1 MTPDAAVAPRMRYSG
16 RMERP
21 PIVWIFLGAMLLIG
35 ATLGAV
41 LWRIRRLRRAVAE
54 SMAWPT
60 ARGRIV
66 ETEIRQSK
74 VHLPKGGRATLYHA
88 ILVYEYAAGGRSYR
102 GDKFDLDG
110 PQVSASRVRA
120 DEHLR
125 KYPPGTEV
133 LVYYDPARPERSAL
147 THRSLR
153 VVTLWIVV
161 GLLVV
166 LGVGVFSLFAFVP
179 GMFGPGP
186 WIKL

>member
-1 MTPDAAVAPRMRYSG
+1 MGYSSRMD
-16 RMERP
+16 RP
-21 PIVWIFLGAMLLIG
+21 PIAWIFLGAMLLIG

-54 SMAWPT
+54 SMGWPT

-66 ETEIRQSK
+66 EGEIRRSK

-88 ILVYEYAAGGRSYR
+88 ILVYEYVAGGRSYR
-102 GDKFDLDG
+102 GDRFNLDAPRVFG
-110 PQVSASRVRA
+110 SRPRA

-125 KYPPGTEV
+125 KYPPGAEV
-133 LVYYDPARPERSAL
+133 LVYYDPARPERAAL
-147 THRSLR
+147 TRRSQP
-153 VVTLWIVV
+153 VVTLWVVV
-161 GLLVV
+161 GLLNV
-166 LGVGVFSLFAFVP
+166 LGVGVFSLFAFAP